1 MISSEVTTESTA
13 ERTGVLI
20 VGAGPT
26 GLTLACELARRGTAV
41 RIIEKSPEFHSGSR
55 GKTLN
60 PRSLEVF
67 ESLGILPELLAH
79 GRTDLLLRKY
89 RDGEIVT
96 DTDPFAVLEPTPS
109 APYVRGL
116 FIAQWQVEEIL
127 RTRLAE
133 WGVTVELGTE
143 LTGFEQTEKS
153 VVATTA
159 AGKRIAAEYLV
170 ACDGGRSTIRKSL
183 PVTFDGRTE
192 EGRMMILGDVE
203 AEGLSRDH
211 WHQWID
217 EDGAILLCPLGERSF
232 QLQALPERD
241 ELGRPVAPSLETFQ
255 RIFDRHS
262 GMPGI
267 RLANP
272 TWISTFRVNERM
284 ADRYRVGRVLLA
296 GDAAHVHSI
305 AGGLGMNTGVQDAFN
320 LGWKLAMVV
329 AGTARPALL
338 DTYEEER
345 LPIAAWTLDTS
356 GERWRSVQ
364 RSVKEAGRGTEDV
377 IRPETLALGL
387 GYRWSSLALELDGR
401 GSEDAVGGGE
411 GAGDERATDDGLLRA
426 GDRAPDAPCL
436 DADGAAIR
444 LFDLFARPRFT
455 LLGFGAGTAGVLRIT
470 AAKYG
475 DTVQP
480 CLIADVPDGLSD
492 HEGHARRA
500 YGVTG
505 DAVVLVRPDGHVALT
520 APADATG
527 AVLDYLATLVI

>member
-1 MISSEVTTESTA
+1 MISSEVTTGPSA
-13 ERTGVLI
+13 ARTGVLI

-67 ESLGILPELLAH
+67 ESLGILPALLAH

-89 RDGEIVT
+89 RDGRVVT
-96 DTDPFAVLEPTPS
+96 DTDPFAVLGPTPA

-116 FIAQWQVEEIL
+116 FIAQWLVEEIL

-143 LTGFEQTEKS
+143 LTGLDQTEES
-153 VVATTA
+153 VIATTA
-159 AGKRIAAEYLV
+159 AGERMAAEYLV
-170 ACDGGRSTIRKSL
+170 GCDGGRSTIRKSL
-183 PVTFDGRTE
+183 PVAFDGRTE
-192 EGRMMILGDVE
+192 DGRLMILGDVE
-203 AEGLSRDH
+203 AEGLSRDY
-211 WHQWID
+211 WHQWLD

-232 QLQALPERD
+232 QLQALAERD
-241 ELGRPVAPSLETFQ
+241 ELGQPVAPSLESFQ

-262 GMPGI
+262 GMPDI

-329 AGTARPALL
+329 AGAARPALL

-356 GERWRSVQ
+356 GERWRGVQ

-401 GSEDAVGGGE
+401 GSEGGAVGGE
-411 GAGDERATDDGLLRA
+411 GARGERATDDGLLRA

-436 DADGAAIR
+436 GAGGTVTR
-444 LFDLFARPRFT
+444 LFDLFARPHFT
-455 LLGFGAGTAGVLRIT
+455 LLGFGESTVGVLRAT
-470 AAKYG
+470 EAQYG
-475 DTVQP
+475 DTVRP
-480 CLIADVPDGLSD
+480 CLIADIAEGLSD

-505 DAVVLVRPDGHVALT
+505 DAVVLVRPDGHVALI
-520 APADATG
+520 APADATR
-527 AVLDYLATLVI
+527 AVLDYLGTLRS